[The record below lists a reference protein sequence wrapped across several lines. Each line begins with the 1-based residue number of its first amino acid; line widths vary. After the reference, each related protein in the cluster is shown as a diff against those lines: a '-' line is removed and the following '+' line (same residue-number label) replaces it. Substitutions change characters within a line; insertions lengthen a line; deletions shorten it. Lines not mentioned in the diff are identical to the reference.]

1 MSSSKN
7 NSRFWFEVD
16 NVAPDRWEI
25 AIIESNK
32 LWLDENVALMPI
44 AIWSKSK
51 MMMMK
56 ILWRPT
62 HGEGKYNDHKNQ
74 RCAILIFI
82 AVEHARTNM
91 NLFGRE
97 ARIYCSGIDRCSN
110 EQMNNLD

>member
-1 MSSSKN
+1 M
-7 NSRFWFEVD
+7 
-16 NVAPDRWEI
+16 
-25 AIIESNK
+25 
-32 LWLDENVALMPI
+32 
-44 AIWSKSK
+44 
-51 MMMMK
+51 
-56 ILWRPT
+56 
-62 HGEGKYNDHKNQ
+62 GGKYNDHKNQ